1 MTAPNATA
9 RGHLFVISAPSGAG
23 KTSLVRALIER
34 DSALS
39 VSVSHTTRVRRESE
53 RDGVEYNFVDRA
65 TFEQLVDEG
74 RFLEHA
80 EVFGNLYGTSADW
93 VEAALAGGQDL
104 ILEIDWQGAR
114 QIRERYADVHDIF
127 ILPPD
132 FETLKARLTGRGQDA
147 PDVIARRLAEACT
160 DVSHHAD
167 FRYLVV
173 NDVFEVACDD
183 LLAIVRA
190 ARLECAGQRQRHHD
204 ALAGFG
210 G

>member
-1 MTAPNATA
+1 MTAPTSIV
-9 RGHLFVISAPSGAG
+9 RGQLFVISAPSGAG
-23 KTSLVRALIER
+23 KTSLVRALLER
-34 DSALS
+34 DSALN
-39 VSVSHTTRVRRESE
+39 VSISHTTRPRREGE

-65 TFEQLVDEG
+65 TFEQMVAEA

-93 VEAALAGGQDL
+93 VESALAGGQDL

-114 QIRERYADVHDIF
+114 QIRERYGDVHDIF

-132 FETLKARLTGRGQDA
+132 FETLEARLTGRGQDA

-173 NDVFEVACDD
+173 NDAFEVACED

-190 ARLECAGQRQRHHD
+190 ARLECTGQKQRHRG
-204 ALAGFG
+204 ALAGFTA
-210 G
+210 